1 MLSLNHS
8 PATLLTL
15 NTWTTYRTRYS
26 VPEVDLEG
34 TPEMEFFVTLING
47 WKSLIN
53 ATKGFLLDLAMV
65 FLRYI
70 SVKQLLK
77 LIKNRL
83 KLIYFFSYYSGLYF

>member
-1 MLSLNHS
+1 
-8 PATLLTL
+8 
-15 NTWTTYRTRYS
+15 
-26 VPEVDLEG
+26 
-34 TPEMEFFVTLING
+34 MEFFVTLING

-53 ATKGFLLDLAMV
+53 ATKGFLLDVAMV

>member
-1 MLSLNHS
+1 M
-8 PATLLTL
+8 
-15 NTWTTYRTRYS
+15 
-26 VPEVDLEG
+26 DLEG

>member
-1 MLSLNHS
+1 
-8 PATLLTL
+8 
-15 NTWTTYRTRYS
+15 
-26 VPEVDLEG
+26 
-34 TPEMEFFVTLING
+34 MEFFVTLING
-47 WKSLIN
+47 WKSLIT
-53 ATKGFLLDLAMV
+53 ATKGFLLDAAIV

>member
-1 MLSLNHS
+1 M
-8 PATLLTL
+8 
-15 NTWTTYRTRYS
+15 
-26 VPEVDLEG
+26 
-34 TPEMEFFVTLING
+34 TLING

-53 ATKGFLLDLAMV
+53 ATKGFLLDVAMV